1 MAKREDG
8 PPPMPEQ
15 TGELQHIR
23 FKCRLC
29 RQPLEAEVDMMGSE
43 VECPTC
49 RKMIRVPLHVFSINP
64 FRRPIRKFV
73 SDIGGIQWQL
83 PYFPQAIEVVVL
95 LFVLVVTTIL
105 YLTVGIASQISGIFQ
120 SLMLDARHQIKT
132 GGLIEKSAYA
142 VAAGIYLLLWL
153 PFWLLLLPFSI
164 LGWLWK
170 HLGYF
175 GLVIAIVVGT
185 VIYIA
190 MVRTDAVKTF
200 LEPLLS
206 PVIPHVESSV
216 PSVSNGVQ

>member
-1 MAKREDG
+1 
-8 PPPMPEQ
+8 MPDQ
-15 TGELQHIR
+15 STDLHQIR

-43 VECPTC
+43 VECPNC
-49 RKMIRVPLHVFSINP
+49 KKMIRVPLHVFSINP

-73 SDIGGIQWQL
+73 SDIVGIQWQL
-83 PYFPQAIEVVVL
+83 PYFPQVVEVVVL

-105 YLTVGIASQISGIFQ
+105 YLTIGIASQVSGIFQ

-132 GGLIEKSAYA
+132 GSLVEKSAYA

-153 PFWLLLLPFSI
+153 PFWILLLPFTI

-175 GLVIAIVVGT
+175 GLIVAVLVGLAIYAAT
-185 VIYIA
+185 VHRDW
-190 MVRTDAVKTF
+190 VRTT
-200 LEPLLS
+200 LS
-206 PVIPHVESSV
+206 PFIMPTPSVESTAS
-216 PSVSNGVQ
+216 PPDGQR